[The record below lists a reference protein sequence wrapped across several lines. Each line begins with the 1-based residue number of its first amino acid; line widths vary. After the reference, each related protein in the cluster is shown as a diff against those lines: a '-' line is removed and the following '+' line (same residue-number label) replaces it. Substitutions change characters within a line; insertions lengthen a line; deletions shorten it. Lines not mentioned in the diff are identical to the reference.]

1 MPTKVFIQGEKDFA
15 ANMTQLMEIMK
26 GLALAAY
33 VKMKKD
39 KEKRFEKFVNSFN
52 GFFQMADLTQAKNP
66 FIKAENPTT
75 CYILV
80 TSEESFM
87 SGLNSKILRMGL
99 EMAGKNPAEYI
110 IFGKKS
116 MGRLKGEGAKFEIFP
131 PVKEKT
137 MYDLAVKIK
146 DHIVKKVKA
155 KEIGPVVGI
164 YADPVSFSTQRATS
178 VNFLPAHDAYPKE
191 MNLSIDPDDKIY
203 LESTIDITMDYLTQI
218 WITNKLYQMFQ
229 DNKMSEFAAQ
239 AMQLEGSL
247 QNLAEMNR
255 RLKVQFAKKK
265 QELVDSALREVM
277 SALLVTK

>member
-1 MPTKVFIQGEKDFA
+1 MPTKVTIQGEKDFA

-39 KEKRFEKFVNSFN
+39 KEKRFEKFLNSFS
-52 GFFQMADLTQAKNP
+52 GFFYMADLTKANNP
-66 FIKAENPTT
+66 FIKAENPAT
-75 CYILV
+75 CYVLV

-87 SGLNSKILRMGL
+87 SGLNSKIIRMGM
-99 EMAGKNPAEYI
+99 EMAAGNPAEYI

-116 MGRLKGEGAKFEIFP
+116 MGRLKSEGAKFEIFP

-137 MYDLAVKIK
+137 MYDLAVKVK
-146 DHIVKKVKA
+146 DTVFQKIKA
-155 KEIGPVVGI
+155 KEVGRVVGV
-164 YADPVSFSTQRATS
+164 YADPVSFSLQRPTL
-178 VNFLPAHDAYPKE
+178 VTFLPAHDVYPQDMRQKSDE
-191 MNLSIDPDDKIY
+191 EDEIVMESKIDM
-203 LESTIDITMDYLTQI
+203 TMEYLTQI

-255 RLKVQFAKKK
+255 KLKVQFAKKK
-265 QELVDSALREVM
+265 QEIVDSALREVM